1 MPDTNEVI
9 MEIQAISLQEKIQ
22 KLIDQYTEAKN
33 RLSVL
38 EQQVN
43 ELTEENVQLIGQ
55 IDSGN
60 AGQALMQE
68 QNRELE
74 DKVKSLETKCA
85 ELQAAMDGFQD
96 IATDAISKIDS
107 IFPDLD

>member
-1 MPDTNEVI
+1 

-22 KLIDQYTEAKN
+22 KLIDQYTEAKR
-33 RLSVL
+33 RLEVL

-60 AGQALMQE
+60 AGQAVLQE
-68 QNRELE
+68 RNRDLE
-74 DKVKSLETKCA
+74 EKVKQLEAKCHD
-85 ELQAAMDGFQD
+85 LQAAMDGFQD

-107 IFPDLD
+107 IFPDLDSE

>member
-1 MPDTNEVI
+1 
-9 MEIQAISLQEKIQ
+9 MEIQAISLQDKIQ
-22 KLIDQYTEAKN
+22 KLIDQYTEAK
-33 RLSVL
+33 RKLAVL

-60 AGQALMQE
+60 AGQAMLQE
-68 QNRELE
+68 RNRDLE
-74 DKVKSLETKCA
+74 EKVKLLEAKCA
-85 ELQAAMDGFQD
+85 EMQAAMDGFQN

-107 IFPDLD
+107 IFPDLDEE